1 MGQYYSPLIKRENE
15 YTAYD
20 LNSGLKLTE
29 HSWLYNSDVN
39 AIAEMLYKNPAQLA
53 WVGDY
58 ADETEEE
65 KAVHQHAWGEDASL
79 QKLPEGD
86 GHFMEGK
93 FLVNHDKKE
102 YIDIEHY
109 TEKSMYD
116 DWCPHPLSLMT
127 AMGNGRGGGDYRSPV
142 NADMIGS
149 WAMDT
154 ISVEDEAPVGFKE
167 LDVWFSEE
175 PDKITEW
182 EKEQSDKKY
191 IENIVLAAKELDT
204 VTDDS
209 LVLDKFGKYD
219 VTVKISRGLDTD
231 ERLVTISRELDDD
244 EKLSYYD
251 LEFYAPKSRNK
262 LVSENKRYL
271 GTSYMIEENELS
283 KVISD
288 IMKGSYMITTNAVKN
303 ETKSVETAV
312 RDYNKELDKGEER

>member
-1 MGQYYSPLIKRENE
+1 MGQYYMPLIKRGDE

-20 LNSGLKLTE
+20 LDDSLKLMA
-29 HSWLYNSDVN
+29 HSWLYNNYVN
-39 AIAEMLYKNPAQLA
+39 SIAEMLYKSPAQLA

-65 KAVHQHAWGEDASL
+65 KIIHEHAWSDYVHPQE
-79 QKLPEGD
+79 LPPAND
-86 GHFMEGK
+86 GYFVSGK

-127 AMGNGRGGGDYRSPV
+127 AMGNGRGGGDYYSPV

-154 ISVEDEAPVGFKE
+154 ISVEDKAPSDFKE

-175 PDKITEW
+175 PDKIAEW

-204 VTDDS
+204 VTSDS
-209 LVLDKFGKYD
+209 LVLDKFGKCD
-219 VTVKISRGLDTD
+219 VTVKISREFDAD
-231 ERLVTISRELDDD
+231 EEL
-244 EKLSYYD
+244 SHYD
-251 LEFYAPKSRNK
+251 LEFYAPKSRNN

-271 GTSYMIEENELS
+271 GSSYMIEGNELS
-283 KVISD
+283 EVISD
-288 IMKGSYMITTNAVKN
+288 IIKGSYTITTNAVKN

>member
-1 MGQYYSPLIKRENE
+1 MGQYYMPLIKRENE
-15 YTAYD
+15 YTAYN
-20 LNSGLKLTE
+20 LNSGLKLTN

-65 KAVHQHAWGEDASL
+65 KAVHQHAWSEDAPL

-86 GHFMEGK
+86 EHFMEGK

-127 AMGNGRGGGDYRSPV
+127 AMGNGRGGGDYYSPV

-154 ISVEDEAPVGFKE
+154 ISVEDEAPSDFKE

-175 PDKITEW
+175 PDKIAEW

-204 VTDDS
+204 VSNDS
-209 LVLDKFGKYD
+209 LVLDKFGKCD
-219 VTVKISRGLDTD
+219 VTVKISR
-231 ERLVTISRELDDD
+231 ELDDG
-244 EKLSYYD
+244 EELSHYD
-251 LEFYAPKSRNK
+251 LEFYAPKSRNN

-271 GTSYMIEENELS
+271 GSSYMIEENELS

-288 IMKGSYMITTNAVKN
+288 IVKGSHTITTNAVKN

-312 RDYNKELDKGEER
+312 RDYSKELDKGKER

>member
-1 MGQYYSPLIKRENE
+1 
-15 YTAYD
+15 
-20 LNSGLKLTE
+20 
-29 HSWLYNSDVN
+29 
-39 AIAEMLYKNPAQLA
+39 MLYKNPAQLA

-65 KAVHQHAWGEDASL
+65 KAVHQHAWGEDAPL

-86 GHFMEGK
+86 GHFVEGK

-127 AMGNGRGGGDYRSPV
+127 AMGNGRGGGDYFSPV

-154 ISVEDEAPVGFKE
+154 ISVEDKAPSNFKE

-175 PDKITEW
+175 PDKIAEW
-182 EKEQSDKKY
+182 EKEQSNKEY
-191 IENIVLAAKELDT
+191 IEKIVLAVKELDT
-204 VTDDS
+204 ATGDS
-209 LVLDKFGKYD
+209 LVLDKFGKCN
-219 VTVKISRGLDTD
+219 VTVK
-231 ERLVTISRELDDD
+231 ISRELDDD
-244 EKLSYYD
+244 EQISYYD

-283 KVISD
+283 KVISN
-288 IMKGSYMITTNAVKN
+288 IMKGSYTITTNAVKN

-312 RDYNKELDKGEER
+312 RDYNKELDKGKER

>member
-1 MGQYYSPLIKRENE
+1 
-15 YTAYD
+15 
-20 LNSGLKLTE
+20 
-29 HSWLYNSDVN
+29 
-39 AIAEMLYKNPAQLA
+39 MLYKNPAQLA

-58 ADETEEE
+58 ANETEEE
-65 KAVHQHAWGEDASL
+65 KAVHQYAWGEDAPL

-86 GHFMEGK
+86 GHFVEGK

-102 YIDIEHY
+102 YIDIGHY

-154 ISVEDEAPVGFKE
+154 ISVEDKAPSNFKE

-175 PDKITEW
+175 PDKIAEW
-182 EKEQSDKKY
+182 ENEQSNKEY
-191 IENIVLAAKELDT
+191 IEKIVLAVKELDT
-204 VTDDS
+204 ATGDS
-209 LVLDKFGKYD
+209 LVLDKFGKCN
-219 VTVKISRGLDTD
+219 VTVK
-231 ERLVTISRELDDD
+231 ISRELDDD
-244 EKLSYYD
+244 EQISYYD

-283 KVISD
+283 KVISN
-288 IMKGSYMITTNAVKN
+288 IMKGSYTITTNAVKN
-303 ETKSVETAV
+303 ETKTIETAV

>member
-1 MGQYYSPLIKRENE
+1 MGQYYSPLIKREDE

-29 HSWLYNSDVN
+29 HSWLYNPDVN
-39 AIAEMLYKNPAQLA
+39 AVAEMLYKNPAQLA

-58 ADETEEE
+58 ANETEEE
-65 KAVHQHAWGEDASL
+65 KAVHQHAWGEDVSL
-79 QKLPEGD
+79 QELPEGD
-86 GHFMEGK
+86 GHFVEGK

-109 TEKSMYD
+109 TEKSMCD

-154 ISVEDEAPVGFKE
+154 ISVEDKAPSNFKE

-175 PDKITEW
+175 PDKIAEW
-182 EKEQSDKKY
+182 ENEQSNKEY
-191 IENIVLAAKELDT
+191 IEKIVFAVKELDT
-204 VTDDS
+204 VTSDS
-209 LVLDKFGKYD
+209 LVLDKFGKCN
-219 VTVKISRGLDTD
+219 VTVKISRGLD
-231 ERLVTISRELDDD
+231 DD
-244 EKLSYYD
+244 EQISYYD

-288 IMKGSYMITTNAVKN
+288 IMKGSYTITTNAVKS
-303 ETKSVETAV
+303 ETKTIETAV
-312 RDYNKELDKGEER
+312 RDYNKELDKGKER

>member
-29 HSWLYNSDVN
+29 HSWLYNPDVN

-58 ADETEEE
+58 ANETEEE
-65 KAVHQHAWGEDASL
+65 KAVHQYAWGEDAPL

-86 GHFMEGK
+86 GHFVEGK

-102 YIDIEHY
+102 YIDIGHY

-154 ISVEDEAPVGFKE
+154 ISVEDKAPSNFKE

-175 PDKITEW
+175 PDKIAEW
-182 EKEQSDKKY
+182 ENEQSNKEY
-191 IENIVLAAKELDT
+191 IEKIVLAVKELDT
-204 VTDDS
+204 ATGDS
-209 LVLDKFGKYD
+209 LVLDKFGKCN
-219 VTVKISRGLDTD
+219 VTVK
-231 ERLVTISRELDDD
+231 ISRELDDD
-244 EKLSYYD
+244 EQISYYD

-283 KVISD
+283 KVISN
-288 IMKGSYMITTNAVKN
+288 IMKGSYTITTNAVKN
-303 ETKSVETAV
+303 ETKTIETAV

>member
-1 MGQYYSPLIKRENE
+1 MGQYYSPLIKRESE
-15 YTAYD
+15 YTAYN
-20 LNSGLKLTE
+20 LNSGLKLTN
-29 HSWLYNSDVN
+29 HSWLYNPDVN

-65 KAVHQHAWGEDASL
+65 KAVHQHAWSEDAPL
-79 QKLPEGD
+79 QKLSAGD
-86 GHFMEGK
+86 EHFMEGK
-93 FLVNHDKKE
+93 CLVNHDKKE

-127 AMGNGRGGGDYRSPV
+127 AMGNGRGGGDYYSPV

-154 ISVEDEAPVGFKE
+154 ISVEDEAPSDFKE

-175 PDKITEW
+175 PDKIAEW

-204 VTDDS
+204 VSNDS
-209 LVLDKFGKYD
+209 LVLDKFGKCD
-219 VTVKISRGLDTD
+219 VTVK
-231 ERLVTISRELDDD
+231 ISRELDDD
-244 EKLSYYD
+244 EELSHYD
-251 LEFYAPKSRNK
+251 LEFYAPKSRNN

-271 GTSYMIEENELS
+271 GSSYMIEENELS

-288 IMKGSYMITTNAVKN
+288 IMKGSHMITTNAVKN

>member
-29 HSWLYNSDVN
+29 HSWLYNPDVN

-58 ADETEEE
+58 ANETEEE
-65 KAVHQHAWGEDASL
+65 KAVHQYAWGEDAPL

-86 GHFMEGK
+86 GHFVEGK

-102 YIDIEHY
+102 YIDIGHY

-154 ISVEDEAPVGFKE
+154 ISVEDKAPSNFKE

-175 PDKITEW
+175 PDKIAEW
-182 EKEQSDKKY
+182 ENEQSNKEY
-191 IENIVLAAKELDT
+191 IEKIVLAVKELDT
-204 VTDDS
+204 ATGDS
-209 LVLDKFGKYD
+209 LVLDKFGKCN
-219 VTVKISRGLDTD
+219 VTVK
-231 ERLVTISRELDDD
+231 ISRELDDD
-244 EKLSYYD
+244 EQISYYD

-288 IMKGSYMITTNAVKN
+288 IMKGYYTITTNAVKN
-303 ETKSVETAV
+303 ETKTIETAV
-312 RDYNKELDKGEER
+312 RDYNKELDKGKER

>member
-29 HSWLYNSDVN
+29 HSWLYNPDVN

-58 ADETEEE
+58 ANETEEE
-65 KAVHQHAWGEDASL
+65 KAVHQYAWGEDAPL

-86 GHFMEGK
+86 GHFVEGK

-154 ISVEDEAPVGFKE
+154 ISVEDEAPSNFKE

-175 PDKITEW
+175 PDKIAEW
-182 EKEQSDKKY
+182 ENEQSNKEY
-191 IENIVLAAKELDT
+191 IEKIVLAVKELDT
-204 VTDDS
+204 ATGDS
-209 LVLDKFGKYD
+209 LVLDKFGKCN
-219 VTVKISRGLDTD
+219 VTVK
-231 ERLVTISRELDDD
+231 ISRELDDD
-244 EKLSYYD
+244 EQISYYD

-283 KVISD
+283 KVISN
-288 IMKGSYMITTNAVKN
+288 IMKGSYTITTNAVKN
-303 ETKSVETAV
+303 ETKTIETAV
-312 RDYNKELDKGEER
+312 RDYNKELDKGKER

>member
-29 HSWLYNSDVN
+29 HSWLYNPDVN

-58 ADETEEE
+58 ANETEEE
-65 KAVHQHAWGEDASL
+65 KAVHQYAWGEDAPL

-86 GHFMEGK
+86 GHFVEGK

-154 ISVEDEAPVGFKE
+154 ISVEDEAPSNFKE

-175 PDKITEW
+175 PDKIAEW
-182 EKEQSDKKY
+182 EKEQSNKEY
-191 IENIVLAAKELDT
+191 IEKIVLAVKELDT
-204 VTDDS
+204 ATGDS
-209 LVLDKFGKYD
+209 LVLDKFGKCN
-219 VTVKISRGLDTD
+219 VTVK
-231 ERLVTISRELDDD
+231 ISRELDDD
-244 EKLSYYD
+244 EQISYYD

-288 IMKGSYMITTNAVKN
+288 IMKGYYTITTNAVKN
-303 ETKSVETAV
+303 ETKTIETAV
-312 RDYNKELDKGEER
+312 RDYNKELDKGKER

>member
-29 HSWLYNSDVN
+29 HSWLYNPDVN

-58 ADETEEE
+58 ANETEEE
-65 KAVHQHAWGEDASL
+65 KAVHQYAWGEDAPL

-86 GHFMEGK
+86 GHFVEGK

-102 YIDIEHY
+102 YIDIGHY

-154 ISVEDEAPVGFKE
+154 ISVEDEAPSNFKE

-175 PDKITEW
+175 PDKIAEW
-182 EKEQSDKKY
+182 EKEQSNKEY
-191 IENIVLAAKELDT
+191 IEKIVLAVKELDT
-204 VTDDS
+204 ATGDS
-209 LVLDKFGKYD
+209 LVLDKFGKCN
-219 VTVKISRGLDTD
+219 VTVK
-231 ERLVTISRELDDD
+231 ISRELDDD
-244 EKLSYYD
+244 EQISYYD

-288 IMKGSYMITTNAVKN
+288 IMKGYYTITTNAVKN
-303 ETKSVETAV
+303 ETKTIETAV
-312 RDYNKELDKGEER
+312 RDYNKELDKGKER